1 MNIRFLKP
9 LLLVFAFA
17 VVFVACDKDDSD
29 PVPALP
35 YEDVFGSWDWIST
48 TNNETEE
55 TILAD
60 SVDYSQALAVTSSG
74 KYTWTQAD
82 SVLFE
87 SDYTV
92 KVDTTTSGEDLFV
105 FQFTDTTMVDQSFYL
120 KGKDTLYLDE
130 ECENCDSHIFV
141 RK

>member
-1 MNIRFLKP
+1 MNFRFLKP
-9 LLLVFAFA
+9 LLWVFAFA
-17 VVFVACDKDDSD
+17 IVFVACDKDDSD

-35 YEDVFGSWDWIST
+35 YEDVFGSWSWLST
-48 TNNETEE
+48 TIHETDEVIE
-55 TILAD
+55 AD
-60 SVDYSQALAVTSSG
+60 SVDYSQTLEVTSSG
-74 KYTWTQAD
+74 KYTWTRAD

-92 KVDTTTSGEDLFV
+92 KEDTTSTGEDLFV

-130 ECENCDSHIFV
+130 ECENCESHIFV